1 MKLRDILLTGMD
13 IPNEAQ
19 KLMDKLTSIN
29 GMTEDEERAYRFGV
43 SEALRAVRT
52 VLNLDDD
59 HIVFHLEGHDC
70 MEEFDLD
77 DLIEI
82 IEEKEGY

>member
-1 MKLRDILLTGMD
+1 MKLRDILFTGMD

-19 KLMDKLTSIN
+19 KIMDKLTSIN

-43 SEALRAVRT
+43 SEAFRAVR
-52 VLNLDDD
+52 VILNLDDD

-77 DLIEI
+77 ELIEI
-82 IEEKEGY
+82 VEEKEGY

>member
-1 MKLRDILLTGMD
+1 MKLRDILFTGMD
-13 IPNEAQ
+13 VSREAR
-19 KLMDKLTSIN
+19 KILNGFTNITK
-29 GMTEDEERAYRFGV
+29 GMTDSELKAYQMGVNNALGIVKTLAEED
-43 SEALRAVRT
+43 S
-52 VLNLDDD
+52 
-59 HIVFHLEGHDC
+59 HIVFHLKDNDT

>member
-1 MKLRDILLTGMD
+1 MRLRDIFLTGMD
-13 IPNEAQ
+13 IPSEAE
-19 KLMDKLTSIN
+19 KLLGRYTDTTN
-29 GMTEDEERAYRFGV
+29 MTDDEERAFQYGV

-52 VLNLDDD
+52 ILNIDDD

-77 DLIEI
+77 ELIEI

>member
-13 IPNEAQ
+13 IPSEAQ
-19 KLMDKLTSIN
+19 KIMDRLTSIK

-52 VLNLDDD
+52 ILNLDGD
-59 HIVFHLEGHDC
+59 HIVFHLESHDC

>member
-1 MKLRDILLTGMD
+1 MRLQDILFTGMD
-13 IPNEAQ
+13 IPSEAQ
-19 KLMDKLTSIN
+19 KIMDKLTSIK
-29 GMTEDEERAYRFGV
+29 GMTEDEERAYKFGV
-43 SEALRAVRT
+43 SEAFRAVRT
-52 VLNLDDD
+52 ILNLDGD

-82 IEEKEGY
+82 VEEKEGY

>member
-13 IPNEAQ
+13 IPSEAQ
-19 KLMDKLTSIN
+19 KIMDRLTSIE

-52 VLNLDDD
+52 ILNLDGD
-59 HIVFHLEGHDC
+59 HIVFHLEGHSC

-77 DLIEI
+77 ELIEI

>member
-1 MKLRDILLTGMD
+1 MKLSEILLTGMD
-13 IPNEAQ
+13 IPSEAQ
-19 KLMDKLTSIN
+19 KMLDRLMDTSN
-29 GMTEDEERAYRFGV
+29 MTNDEERAFQYGV
-43 SEALRAVRT
+43 SEALRAVRNI
-52 VLNLDDD
+52 LNIDDD

-77 DLIEI
+77 ALIEI

>member
-13 IPNEAQ
+13 IPKEAE

-43 SEALRAVRT
+43 SEAFRAVRT
-52 VLNLDDD
+52 ILNLDDD
-59 HIVFHLEGHDC
+59 HIVFHLEGYDC
-70 MEEFDLD
+70 IEEFDLD
-77 DLIEI
+77 DLIEFV
-82 IEEKEGY
+82 EEKEGY

>member
-1 MKLRDILLTGMD
+1 MKLRDVLLTGMD

-19 KLMDKLTSIN
+19 KIMDKLTSID
-29 GMTEDEERAYRFGV
+29 GMTEDEERAYKFGV
-43 SEALRAVRT
+43 SEAFRAVRT
-52 VLNLDDD
+52 ILNLDDD
-59 HIVFHLEGHDC
+59 HIVFHLEGHNC

-82 IEEKEGY
+82 VEEKEGY